1 MRAGREGIVGSVR
14 GRIGRLSDYKGYGME
29 PGEVYSLQVRR
40 GKGEAQDVSS
50 ENAYQLLERKG
61 TPIDHTD
68 QIEGCDHLIV
78 VDLVSRGIQRMAQF
92 AATRWE
98 FTETRFE
105 E

>member
-1 MRAGREGIVGSVR
+1 
-14 GRIGRLSDYKGYGME
+14 ME